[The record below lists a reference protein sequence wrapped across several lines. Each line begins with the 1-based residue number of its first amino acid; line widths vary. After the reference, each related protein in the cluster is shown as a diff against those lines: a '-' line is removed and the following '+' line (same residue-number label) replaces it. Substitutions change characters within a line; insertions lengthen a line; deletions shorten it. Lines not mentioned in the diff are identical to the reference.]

1 MGRQYRGVN
10 RTRGYINK
18 SKMPALDIHMIEN
31 LSRELHPIN
40 TGLMQETEV
49 CPWTLFLTMSLT
61 LLKGLMPHVPQMLPL
76 LVSDPETRERAEATF
91 MSPEFQDNIEEFF
104 VENIKSDIQAPLN
117 RQIIKSSETIM
128 YMVKIFNN
136 FFDYFTNGAQ
146 AAMSGGDATD
156 EMPRHSGISV
166 GGFDLAQIFDF
177 ARTIYNLAK

>member
-49 CPWTLFLTMSLT
+49 CPWSLF

-76 LVSDPETRERAEATF
+76 LVSDPETRERAEVTF

-104 VENIKSDIQAPLN
+104 VENIKVRQHYLLLLIYITITPLYWI
-117 RQIIKSSETIM
+117 RL
-128 YMVKIFNN
+128 Y
-136 FFDYFTNGAQ
+136 FD
-146 AAMSGGDATD
+146 
-156 EMPRHSGISV
+156 
-166 GGFDLAQIFDF
+166 
-177 ARTIYNLAK
+177 

>member
-1 MGRQYRGVN
+1 MG
-10 RTRGYINK
+10 
-18 SKMPALDIHMIEN
+18 S
-31 LSRELHPIN
+31 LSRELHP
-40 TGLMQETEV
+40 TSDLMSETEV

-91 MSPEFQDNIEEFF
+91 MSPEFQENIEEFF

-136 FFDYFTNGAQ
+136 VFDYFTNGAQ
-146 AAMSGGDATD
+146 
-156 EMPRHSGISV
+156 
-166 GGFDLAQIFDF
+166 
-177 ARTIYNLAK
+177 

>member
-1 MGRQYRGVN
+1 
-10 RTRGYINK
+10 
-18 SKMPALDIHMIEN
+18 MPALDIHMIEN